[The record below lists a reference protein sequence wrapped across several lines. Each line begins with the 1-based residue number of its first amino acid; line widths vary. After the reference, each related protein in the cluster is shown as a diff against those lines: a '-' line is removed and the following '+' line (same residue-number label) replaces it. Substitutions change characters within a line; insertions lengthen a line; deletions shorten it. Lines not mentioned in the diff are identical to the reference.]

1 MNVFSIIILTICG
14 IYMILNFRHDLH
26 MLQQN
31 SYRIDRYW
39 KWLNRSGDISST
51 PRLVN
56 VGVLFLLFST
66 LLSPAINAIIVACT
80 CCGQAVVMF
89 RQKYKKPLVFTPRV
103 WRIYSVCAF
112 ISVALSLAV
121 ILTVGRG
128 GSAAF
133 LYYTGGQLSL
143 GTILFLSIFS
153 WAIAILAVWLLKPV
167 EASINARYRNEAVS
181 ILRSM
186 PDLKIIGITGS
197 YGKTSTKHY
206 LHRILSEKYDVL
218 MTPGSYNTPMG
229 VIRTVREMMKPYNE
243 VFICEMGAKQL
254 GDIKE
259 ICDMVHPQ
267 IGIVTAVG
275 PMHLESFKSL
285 ENVQKTKFELI
296 DALPADGFG
305 VINNDFEWCANRKVD
320 NVEVVRYGVSTT
332 DGCDYTATDV
342 KYSPDGTYFTIEGK
356 SGEKINL
363 HTRLVGE
370 CNISNLLGAVIVA
383 LRLGL
388 TEDEI
393 SRAVESIEQ
402 VEHRLN
408 VKRTPGGI
416 TIIDDAFNS
425 NPAGSRMAVDVLSQ
439 FKDGKRIIVTPGMI
453 ELGPEQDRL
462 NRDLGDHIGKNVDI
476 AVIVGEYNR
485 KSLVEGIRAT
495 DFDEKNLHIVDSFT
509 ESQKLLS
516 KIMKSGDTVLYENDL
531 PDSFK

>member
-1 MNVFSIIILTICG
+1 ML
-14 IYMILNFRHDLH
+14 LNFKHDIH

-51 PRLVN
+51 TRLIN

-66 LLSPAINAIIVACT
+66 LLSPALNAVIVAAI
-80 CCGQAVVMF
+80 CCVQAVVMLGKKF
-89 RQKYKKPLVFTPRV
+89 KKPLVFTPRV
-103 WRIYSVCAF
+103 KRIYGVCAF
-112 ISVALSLAV
+112 LSIAVTLAV
-121 ILTVGRG
+121 ILTAGRG
-128 GSAAF
+128 GNDAF
-133 LYYTGGQLSL
+133 LYYSGGQISL
-143 GTILFLSIFS
+143 GTILLLCIFS
-153 WAIAILAVWLLKPV
+153 WMIAIAAVWILKPV

-181 ILRSM
+181 ILESM
-186 PDLKIIGITGS
+186 PGLKIVGITGS

-206 LHRILSEKYDVL
+206 LQRILSERYDVL

-229 VIRTVREMMKPYNE
+229 VIRTIREMMKPYNE

-275 PMHLESFKSL
+275 PMHLESFKSI

-305 VINNDFEWCANRKVD
+305 VINNDFEWCANRPVN
-320 NVEVVRYGVSTT
+320 NVETVRYGISNSE
-332 DGCDYTATDV
+332 DCDYVAKDV
-342 KYSPDGTYFTIEGK
+342 KYSPDGTYFTVEGK
-356 SGEKINL
+356 DGTHLEL

-370 CNISNLLGAVIVA
+370 CNISNLVAAVIVA
-383 LRLGL
+383 LHLGL
-388 TEDEI
+388 TPDEI
-393 SRAVESIEQ
+393 RRAVDSIEQ

-408 VKRTPGGI
+408 VKRTPGGV

-439 FKDGKRIIVTPGMI
+439 FKIGKRIIVTPGMI
-453 ELGPEQDRL
+453 ELGSEQENL
-462 NRDLGDHIGKNVDI
+462 NRELGKHIGENVDV
-476 AVIVGEYNR
+476 AVIVGAYNR
-485 KSLVEGIRAT
+485 NALVDGIRST
-495 DFDEKNLHIVDSFT
+495 DFDDKNLHIVDSFAD
-509 ESQKLLS
+509 SQTLLS
-516 KIMKSGDTVLYENDL
+516 RILSPGDTVLYENDL